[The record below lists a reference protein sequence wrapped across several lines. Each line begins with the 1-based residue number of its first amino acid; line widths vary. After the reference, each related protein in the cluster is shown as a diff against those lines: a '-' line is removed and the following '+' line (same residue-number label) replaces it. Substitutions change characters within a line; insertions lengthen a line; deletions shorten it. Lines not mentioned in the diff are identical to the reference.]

1 MNILGDFSLEL
12 TRWLQNNYPQLEPF
26 FRTITQAGQF
36 EFYLVVISLTYW
48 CIHKRLGRAMSYL
61 VALTAV
67 LNTVIKHL
75 FRDQRPFWSDPALA
89 LVHEESYGIPSGH
102 SQFATVFY
110 SLVATFIRRGWA
122 WLVAAIVIFLM
133 AASRVYLGVHD
144 IEDVV
149 AGIIL
154 GLIVLVG
161 YALWNRYLVDRF
173 NNRILGQRLL
183 IAVLAPT
190 VLIIIYAAGLL
201 LVDAPDR
208 PPAFDAFVDT
218 AEMRSWEDSSTAIG
232 LFFGFSI
239 GFVMEMS
246 RVRFMVDGSLG
257 RRALR
262 YLVGIAG
269 TLIIWKGL
277 GVLFPPG
284 PLALVVPLNFVRYGL
299 VALWVSYYAPWVFV
313 RLKLADA
320 RPEPEVS
327 LTL

>member
-1 MNILGDFSLEL
+1 MDILGDFSLEL
-12 TRWLQNNYPQLEPF
+12 TRWLQDNYPQLEPI

-36 EFYLVVISLTYW
+36 EFYLVVITITYW
-48 CIHKRLGRAMSYL
+48 CIHKQLGRAMSYL
-61 VALTAV
+61 VAFAAV
-67 LNTVIKHL
+67 LNTIIKHF
-75 FRDQRPFWSDPALA
+75 FRDQRPFWGDPSLA
-89 LVHEESYGIPSGH
+89 LVNEESYGIPSGH
-102 SQFATVFY
+102 AQFATVFY
-110 SLVATFIRRGWA
+110 GLLAIFIRRGWA
-122 WLVAAIVIFLM
+122 WLLAAIIIILM

-149 AGIIL
+149 AGILI
-154 GLIVLVG
+154 GLIILLG
-161 YALWNRYLVDRF
+161 YALWNRYLVARY
-173 NNRILGQRLL
+173 NNRILGQRLML
-183 IAVLAPT
+183 AILAPLVLA
-190 VLIIIYAAGLL
+190 IIYASGLL
-201 LVDAPDR
+201 LFDAPDS
-208 PPAFDAFVDT
+208 PPTFDALVDT
-218 AEMRSWEDSSTAIG
+218 AEMRSWEDSSTALG

-269 TLIIWKGL
+269 TLVVWKGL
-277 GVLFPPG
+277 GALVPEE
-284 PLALVVPLNFVRYGL
+284 PLALVVPLNILLYGL

-327 LTL
+327 LSI